1 MDRLGN
7 SSQCAEQDSK
17 HVPREPEAQQLQRT
31 SSLYPYT
38 KPHGNATA
46 AHNRPVRRGYIDD
59 KVWTIMAWG
68 AEPACLWA
76 WARHYTWLANSLEI
90 TPSCEYKRLLD
101 NAPQFPRY
109 NTRIPLQRPISHGSG
124 HHTSIMHPLYRA
136 SSGCMLYISTSLFG
150 ITLRC
155 AWITNTLHLN
165 WHYPRSKVMP
175 S

>member
-59 KVWTIMAWG
+59 KV
-68 AEPACLWA
+68 
-76 WARHYTWLANSLEI
+76 
-90 TPSCEYKRLLD
+90 
-101 NAPQFPRY
+101 
-109 NTRIPLQRPISHGSG
+109 
-124 HHTSIMHPLYRA
+124 
-136 SSGCMLYISTSLFG
+136 
-150 ITLRC
+150 
-155 AWITNTLHLN
+155 
-165 WHYPRSKVMP
+165 
-175 S
+175 